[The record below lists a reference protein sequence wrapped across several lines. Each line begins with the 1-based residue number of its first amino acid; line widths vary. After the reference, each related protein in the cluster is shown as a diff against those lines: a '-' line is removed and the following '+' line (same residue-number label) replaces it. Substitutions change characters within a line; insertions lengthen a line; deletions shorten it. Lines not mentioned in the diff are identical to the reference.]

1 MNGDND
7 ASGTGNIAA
16 PVFGTLAN
24 FFGNSPSGD
33 GETLSQDMYNE
44 IARASAAA
52 AEAAFGAT
60 NQVTPQPLSR
70 APNPALTPLPPVT
83 PIVNTSLSEL
93 RAARAAESGG
103 GITSSKGASKSSK
116 DDDDKTTTELV
127 TEAISKGLKQ
137 ERTLRA
143 KVMANKESTLWWL
156 LKQIK
161 ALLIKFGISDLTK
174 WQITTILLGTYFL
187 WPKLKPSMRLLLH
200 RVHLQVL
207 SARDSLMSK
216 VAAHIIGLTTTGVTF
231 AIASRTNTNTDEDPL
246 SRVLLPQAHPRLRS
260 QAGPR
265 HRCPQS
271 LSRQR
276 RVALQCSTWKPAL
289 TRTTRVCHLS
299 RSRRPRPTSPRR
311 TLRRARV
318 QPSLSGSQTSSPLR
332 AAVLRCKTLNL
343 FKFNL
348 KYLYL
353 PIP

>member
-200 RVHLQVL
+200 LQVL
-207 SARDSLMSK
+207 SARDSFMSK
-216 VAAHIIGLTTTGVTF
+216 VAAHLIGLLCATVWFLLCKLLMMAAESPSSSRPDYCRSSTRSS
-231 AIASRTNTNTDEDPL
+231 AS
-246 SRVLLPQAHPRLRS
+246 
-260 QAGPR
+260 
-265 HRCPQS
+265 
-271 LSRQR
+271 
-276 RVALQCSTWKPAL
+276 ALVKL
-289 TRTTRVCHLS
+289 
-299 RSRRPRPTSPRR
+299 
-311 TLRRARV
+311 
-318 QPSLSGSQTSSPLR
+318 
-332 AAVLRCKTLNL
+332 
-343 FKFNL
+343 
-348 KYLYL
+348 
-353 PIP
+353 